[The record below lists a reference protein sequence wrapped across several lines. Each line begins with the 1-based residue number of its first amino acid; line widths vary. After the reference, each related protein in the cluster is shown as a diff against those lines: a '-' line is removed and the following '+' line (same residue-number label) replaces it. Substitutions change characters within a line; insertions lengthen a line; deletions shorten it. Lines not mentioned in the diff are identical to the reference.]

1 MKRRTVLA
9 AGLAAL
15 PASLAAPA
23 IAQGKRELSMVMS
36 WPHNFPGLASIAYNF
51 SKFVGAL
58 SEGNLTVKVQAVG
71 ELVGAFEVYDAVS
84 SGAADCYHST
94 PVYLSGQWQGAV
106 FFSQV
111 PFGLTAAEH
120 LGWMYHGGGQQVQ
133 QKHYRDLFNIVPFTA
148 GQTGLQMAGWF
159 NREINSID
167 DLRGLTIRSPG
178 LGGEVLRRVGA
189 NVVLIPAQEILTA
202 LQSGTLDATELQGP
216 WLDSVSGFYQHA
228 KYYYTPGFQEVNSA
242 GEIGLNA
249 DVWDSLSDTHRSVVE
264 TAIAAANGI
273 NTGEWPYHN
282 AEFFRTLREDHKV
295 DVRSL
300 PDDVID
306 ALAAKSKEVITEIST
321 KDDRTKEVY
330 DSWAAYF
337 PKALTY
343 SAMVE
348 VPFFRARA
356 RQFDA
361 L

>member
-1 MKRRTVLA
+1 MKRRTLLA
-9 AGLAAL
+9 AGVAAL
-15 PASLAAPA
+15 PAALAAPA
-23 IAQGKRELSMVMS
+23 IASGKRELQMVMS
-36 WPHNFPGLASIAYNF
+36 WAHNFPGLASIAYNF
-51 SKFVGAL
+51 QKFVGAL
-58 SEGNLTVKVQAVG
+58 SDGELTVKVNAVG

-94 PVYLSGQWQGAV
+94 SVYLSGQWQGAV

-133 QKHYRDLFNIVPFTA
+133 HKHYRELFNIVPFTA

-159 NREINSID
+159 NREINSLD

-189 NVVLIPAQEILTA
+189 NVTLIPPQEILTA

-216 WLDSVSGFYQHA
+216 WLDSVSGFHEHA

-249 DVWDSLSDTHRSVVE
+249 DVFDSLSPRLQSVVQ
-264 TAIAAANGI
+264 TAIEAANGI
-273 NTGEWPYHN
+273 NVGEWPYHN
-282 AEFFRTLREDHKV
+282 AEFFRKLRHEHKV
-295 DVRSL
+295 DVRAL

-306 ALAAKSKEVITEIST
+306 ALAAKSKEVVEEVGKS
-321 KDDRTKEVY
+321 DARTAEVY
-330 DSWAAYF
+330 ESWKAYF
-337 PKALTY
+337 PLALEF
-343 SAMVE
+343 SAEVE
-348 VPFFRARA
+348 VPFFKARG
-356 RQFDA
+356 RQFAA